1 MKKKMLEVLT
11 VTFYI
16 FTTLLV
22 ILTGVGVLIIL
33 NVSGIGWTWEIA
45 GALVGVALF
54 YSASRT
60 KWGRNLIPL
69 LKFFLPF
76 IDYLITRARKQAECE
91 EIVNNME
98 LALKRYRLFDRLQSG
113 YAIRINHA
121 SKLSPQ
127 CRDGL
132 KREIMGVTG
141 GKDAICSCSETI
153 ARCMAQSMDYR
164 IPAILY
170 YEYFHKF
177 DIEHLSAKKLYNDIK
192 NDSGMLRELA
202 AILFR
207 SGLLRDPDDFEI
219 TNSKILAGDSTTS
232 VLVATPKNLFPHQ
245 AEDLLPFL
253 SDMDEYELEELKER
267 VRKFRGLLKVARGY
281 LTFLKVN
288 GVFSKRYRVNA
299 YKMLRVI
306 KRNLGTVLQSGH
318 LLNVLDNTETIVP
331 AILNWQG
338 KRLIG
343 AHLSNGQS
351 KDRQL
356 IDGLSLI
363 SQIIFLSINHKE
375 MEAIKSRACREAAD
389 NCTAVD
395 LNLAY
400 LLLRAKPQKIP
411 GGDGQGFVS
420 IEDIARDWESEI
432 RTRIKKSEKGY
443 QKETLAIRENLQ
455 EGSWINRIHL
465 LREFINQN
473 MISQNREGIHKLK
486 EIIRRNPGT
495 DTVLKSL
502 FLNLKLETIERFLE
516 ARTVTAYIITFDSEK
531 GSMARLIDS
540 FVSSDGQAALQ
551 KAGIINEY
559 KGRPKYV
566 FKEYI
571 KQCRLGIVPK
581 GMPFDKFYQ
590 SFERDL
596 KKLYKYQL
604 RGSGTSKNQ
613 LGKFEVII
621 HRFGLSGRDRH
632 GFDKFNTEATKR
644 HALPKFRLLLA
655 ETLDV
660 EDMLAIM
667 GYEKTNIDEKENF
680 AAILE
685 DVKGQAAILDFV
697 EPAIRGLTKKQK
709 NSLRD
714 NDQKIKERLLFQSGF
729 RTSKELEQAMEEG
742 RVRKLAEETL
752 SGILEELPPFD
763 KDPGLCRKISSLYL
777 GNLHDLSCLGQIRN
791 LPIHRNVPAPVLASA
806 T

>member
-1 MKKKMLEVLT
+1 
-11 VTFYI
+11 
-16 FTTLLV
+16 
-22 ILTGVGVLIIL
+22 
-33 NVSGIGWTWEIA
+33 
-45 GALVGVALF
+45 
-54 YSASRT
+54 
-60 KWGRNLIPL
+60 
-69 LKFFLPF
+69 
-76 IDYLITRARKQAECE
+76 
-91 EIVNNME
+91 
-98 LALKRYRLFDRLQSG
+98 
-113 YAIRINHA
+113 
-121 SKLSPQ
+121 
-127 CRDGL
+127 
-132 KREIMGVTG
+132 
-141 GKDAICSCSETI
+141 
-153 ARCMAQSMDYR
+153 
-164 IPAILY
+164 
-170 YEYFHKF
+170 
-177 DIEHLSAKKLYNDIK
+177 
-192 NDSGMLRELA
+192 
-202 AILFR
+202 
-207 SGLLRDPDDFEI
+207 
-219 TNSKILAGDSTTS
+219 
-232 VLVATPKNLFPHQ
+232 
-245 AEDLLPFL
+245 
-253 SDMDEYELEELKER
+253 MDEYELEDLKER

-288 GVFSKRYRVNA
+288 GVFSKRYSVNA

-343 AHLSNGQS
+343 AHLSNGQA
-351 KDRQL
+351 KDPKL

-375 MEAIKSRACREAAD
+375 METIKSRACREAAC

-400 LLLRAKPQKIP
+400 LLLRARPQKIP
-411 GGDGQGFVS
+411 SGDGQGFVS
-420 IEDIARDWESEI
+420 IGDIARDWESEI
-432 RTRIKKSEKGY
+432 RTRVRKSEKGY

-455 EGSWINRIHL
+455 EGNWINRIHL

-473 MISQNREGIHKLK
+473 MITQNRDEIHKLK
-486 EIIRRNPGT
+486 EILKRNPGT
-495 DTVLKSL
+495 DTVLKRL

-540 FVSSDGQAALQ
+540 FVSSEGQAVLR
-551 KAGIINEY
+551 KAGIKNEY

-590 SFERDL
+590 TFEADL
-596 KKLYKYQL
+596 KKLYRHQL
-604 RGSGTSKNQ
+604 RGPGSSKNQ

-632 GFDKFNTEATKR
+632 GFDKFNTQATKR

-667 GYEKTNIDEKENF
+667 GYEKTNINEKENF

-697 EPAIRGLTKKQK
+697 EPVIRGLTKKQK
-709 NSLRD
+709 SSLLN
-714 NDQKIKERLLFQSGF
+714 NDQVIKEELLFKCGY
-729 RTSKELEQAMEEG
+729 RTPDQLEQAIADGKG
-742 RVRKLAEETL
+742 RQLVEETL
-752 SGILEELPPFD
+752 TSILEGMPAFD
-763 KDPGLCRKISSLYL
+763 KDPELSRQISSLYL
-777 GNLHDLSCLGQIRN
+777 GNLHDLSCLGQIRTRPTKREASVSF
-791 LPIHRNVPAPVLASA
+791 LTSA